1 MIILYH
7 YGMYLSTKNH
17 PNALEIL
24 SIPPIHY
31 TNCLTKCSTI
41 LAISTINKKTF
52 AHYERLLD
60 SKEGRVIV
68 GIDHGSCG
76 GCHMKL
82 QTQEIVNAKGG
93 REMATC
99 TNCGRLIY
107 YTQEMVMADELD

>member
-1 MIILYH
+1 MDEERD
-7 YGMYLSTKNH
+7 
-17 PNALEIL
+17 EIV
-24 SIPPIHY
+24 S
-31 TNCLTKCSTI
+31 N
-41 LAISTINKKTF
+41 INKKMV

-60 SKEGRVIV
+60 TKEGKAIV
-68 GIDHGSCG
+68 GVDHGSCG

-107 YTQEMVMADELD
+107 YTREMVMAIELD